1 MPVRMLLVVAG
12 VLLAACGSTA
22 SAVDCERIAGVRD
35 GLCPTPVAERPAA
48 PLDTLPAL
56 TADGVD
62 GEISLQDFVGRVVVV
77 NFWASWCGPCRAEQP
92 DLNDAYERLPSDEV
106 AFVGVNIEDSEA
118 NAAAHLREFDVA
130 YASVYDPANVYAS
143 RFRGVGPRTI
153 PSTVFLDTQGRV
165 AARVLGVIST
175 SELVGLADAIA
186 SEG

>member
-1 MPVRMLLVVAG
+1 MLLAVAAL
-12 VLLAACGSTA
+12 LLAACGGTA
-22 SAVDCERIAGVRD
+22 SAADCERIAGVRD
-35 GLCPTPVAERPAA
+35 GLCPVPVQDRSPA

-62 GEISLQDFVGRVVVV
+62 GELSLEDFAGRVVVV

-92 DLNDAYERLPSDEV
+92 DLNEAHELLPANEV
-106 AFVGVNIEDSEA
+106 AFVGVNIEDAAA
-118 NAAAHLREFDVA
+118 NAAAHLREFAVP
-130 YASVYDPANVYAS
+130 YPSVYDPANVYAS

-165 AARVLGVIST
+165 AARVFGVIST